1 MKTNKPSLQQLSPNT
16 EATIHYKLFEGE
28 EVNVFKFWHY
38 HHELELL
45 YINKGSG
52 KQYIGSHMYYFKG
65 GELILIGPRLP
76 HYSFVEPI
84 LPNQKKVS
92 IQLREGFPGV
102 TMMMMPEMQPI
113 RQLLE
118 RARFGVSF
126 MGQTKTEVGK
136 KLEELAS
143 AAPIDR
149 IIQTF
154 EILKILAQSEDYKVL
169 NSGHYQIETTTQDN
183 ERIRNIFN
191 FVRENFKRQIP
202 LDEIA
207 EESSMTPPSFAR
219 YFKKNTGKTFT
230 QFVNEYRLVHASKL
244 LAEKPTSIT
253 DICFESGFNNF
264 SHFNKL
270 FKDYTGQSPSDY
282 RKEFKQI
289 VG

>member
-1 MKTNKPSLQQLSPNT
+1 METNKPSLQQLSPNT
-16 EATIHYKLFEGE
+16 EATIHFKSFDSE

-38 HHELELL
+38 HREVELL

-52 KQYIGSHMYYFKG
+52 KRYIGSHISYFKG
-65 GELILIGPRLP
+65 GELILIGPMLP
-76 HYSFVEPI
+76 HYSYVDPV
-84 LPNQKKVS
+84 LPGQRKVS
-92 IQLREGFPGV
+92 VQLREGFPGV
-102 TMMMMPEMQPI
+102 TILMMPEMQPI

-118 RARFGVSF
+118 RARLGVSF
-126 MGQTKTEVGK
+126 TGQIKNEVGK
-136 KLEELAS
+136 MLEDLAD

-149 IIQTF
+149 VIQTF
-154 EILKILAQSEDYKVL
+154 EILKVLAQTDEYKVL
-169 NSGHYQIETTTQDN
+169 NSEGYQIEIAPQDN

-191 FVRENFKRQIP
+191 FVRENFTRQIS

-253 DICFESGFNNF
+253 DICYESGFNNF

-270 FKDYTGQSPSDY
+270 FKEYTGQSPSEY

-289 VG
+289 LT

>member
-1 MKTNKPSLQQLSPNT
+1 METNKPSLQQLSPNT
-16 EATIHYKLFEGE
+16 EATIHYKVFEGE

-38 HHELELL
+38 HRELELL

-52 KQYIGSHMYYFKG
+52 KRYIGSHMYYFKG

-76 HYSFVEPI
+76 HYSFVEPV

-102 TMMMMPEMQPI
+102 TLLMMPEMQPI

-136 KLEELAS
+136 RLEELAS

-149 IIQTF
+149 VIQTF
-154 EILKILAQSEDYKVL
+154 EMLKILAQSEEYEVL
-169 NSGHYQIETTTQDN
+169 NSGRYQIEITTQDN

-191 FVRENFKRQIP
+191 FVRENFKRQIS

-244 LAEKPTSIT
+244 LAENPTSIA

-289 VG
+289 VR